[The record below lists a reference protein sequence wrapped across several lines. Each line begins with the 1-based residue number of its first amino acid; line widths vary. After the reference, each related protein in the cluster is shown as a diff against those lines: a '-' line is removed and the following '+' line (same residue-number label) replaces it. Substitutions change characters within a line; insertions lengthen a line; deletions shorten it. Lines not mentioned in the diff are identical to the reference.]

1 VGDFIILTF
10 IGGQVVEEPFIT
22 IGQIASVFY
31 FVYFLVLN
39 PLAGYLEKKIVGA

>member
-1 VGDFIILTF
+1 MGDFLILTY

-22 IGQIASVFY
+22 IGQLASVLY

-39 PLAGYLEKKIVGA
+39 PLAGYIEKKIVTA